1 MLKQY
6 FSHVDGAENGIA
18 AFDLVKSR
26 PIDFYDFI
34 FLDINMPIMNGVEA
48 CAAISR
54 YLREKSLK
62 TLISVQDRAIKRQ
75 KRPKIIAV
83 TADIRK
89 EQIAKLY
96 KMNFSK
102 VINHISA
109 ENMEILLAP
118 IMNR

>member
-1 MLKQY
+1 MNKYIQKTEQLNVNAIKRPKDEPVLRCIIANDIEFVLINYQMVLRQY

-54 YLREKSLK
+54 YLREKTLK
-62 TLISVQDRAIKRQ
+62 SLISV
-75 KRPKIIAV
+75 
-83 TADIRK
+83 
-89 EQIAKLY
+89 
-96 KMNFSK
+96 
-102 VINHISA
+102 
-109 ENMEILLAP
+109 
-118 IMNR
+118 